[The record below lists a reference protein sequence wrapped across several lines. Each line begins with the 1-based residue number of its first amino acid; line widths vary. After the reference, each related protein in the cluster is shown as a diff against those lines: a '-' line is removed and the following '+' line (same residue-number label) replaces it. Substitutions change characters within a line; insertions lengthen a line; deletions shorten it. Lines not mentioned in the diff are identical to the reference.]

1 MVASN
6 PAMILL
12 IDNYDS
18 FVHNL
23 ARYLRRLGASMQV
36 VRNDVMAPDEIVAR
50 KPQAIVF
57 SPGPC
62 TPSQAGCSLDLVRAA
77 AGRIPMLGVC
87 LGHQTIGEAFG
98 GRVVRAPEPMH
109 GRASRVVHDGRG
121 LFAGL
126 PSPLTVGRYHSLVVE
141 DQSLPDALQVTAR
154 SEDGVVMALAHEQW
168 PIFGVQFHP
177 ESVLTEGGYT
187 LLANF
192 LRLAGIDRAT
202 LPPSIDQ
209 ERPPALLP
217 APLPAGPVT
226 F

>member
-192 LRLAGIDRAT
+192 LRLAGIDWAM

-209 ERPPALLP
+209 ERPPASLP